1 MRKEKPMEYM
11 KKNSHVWILD
21 DLFDIPTRAIITD
34 ITEDGISLRSPNGNI
49 SYFRKQKT
57 DIYPDY
63 EQARTA
69 AATIG

>member
-1 MRKEKPMEYM
+1 MEYM

-34 ITEDGISLRSPNGNI
+34 ITKDGISLRSPDGMTQ
-49 SYFRKQKT
+49 YFRKQKT
-57 DIYPDY
+57 DIYSGY
-63 EQARTA
+63 EQARMA